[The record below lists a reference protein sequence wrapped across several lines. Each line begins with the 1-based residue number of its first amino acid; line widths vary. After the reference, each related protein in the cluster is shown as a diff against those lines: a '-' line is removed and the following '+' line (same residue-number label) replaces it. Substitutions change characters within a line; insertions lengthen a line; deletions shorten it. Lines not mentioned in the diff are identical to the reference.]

1 MVTTAAIEC
10 IAFRR
15 QQSIILFS
23 CNRILG
29 RGANSRPNQHSLK
42 SIVHSSSLYKLA
54 AILLF
59 IVYHNNLKLCLSR
72 KNVYRIG
79 MHVTKILH
87 SCVFQM
93 CGFDIHK
100 QVARCHWC
108 DRARF
113 QRTTLLYKPEHFYNH
128 KEERVDL
135 TSIKWVLQ

>member
-1 MVTTAAIEC
+1 MATTAAIEC

-29 RGANSRPNQHSLK
+29 RGANSRPNQNSLK

-93 CGFDIHK
+93 CGFDIHNRLL
-100 QVARCHWC
+100 VAIGATERDFNELRCYTNQNT
-108 DRARF
+108 F
-113 QRTTLLYKPEHFYNH
+113 ITTK
-128 KEERVDL
+128 R
-135 TSIKWVLQ
+135 SVLI